1 MHDKLI
7 THQDELTPS
16 DLERYAAELGLDDS
30 RFWQQLRQATHADRI
45 AEDVAS
51 ADASG
56 VAGTP
61 GFFINGR
68 RQDGG
73 YDIATLTAGVRA
85 ARDRAASTG
94 HT

>member
-1 MHDKLI
+1 L
-7 THQDELTPS
+7 QE
-16 DLERYAAELGLDDS
+16 
-30 RFWQQLRQATHADRI
+30 LRQATHSDHI

-61 GFFINGR
+61 GFFINGK
-68 RQDGG
+68 RQDSG

-85 ARDRAASTG
+85 ARDRATPTG
-94 HT
+94 HM